1 MAKTKEFQTQ
11 SKKLLD
17 LMINAIYT
25 HNEIFL
31 RELISNASDAI
42 DKRHFLSLTEDE
54 VPGSENYEV
63 FIDSDVDK
71 GTLTI
76 KDNGIG
82 LTEDELVSQLG
93 TIAESG
99 SKEFIKKLEKKD
111 VDIIGQFGVG
121 FYSAFMV
128 SSEVVV
134 NTRSPYSDTGL
145 RWTSTGEDTYTI
157 EQIDKEEIGTTV
169 TLKLR
174 EDDEE
179 NELDFSTYLKEDTIQ
194 SLIKKYSDYIRYPIK
209 MAVTTEKEGQE
220 DKKEDEKETI
230 KEVKTL
236 NSMTPLWKKPK
247 SEITDE
253 ALNEFYMRQFNEYGD
268 PLHVIHSKVEGKL
281 TYTTLLFIPKK
292 PPHDFFT
299 EKFEKGLQ
307 LYSKGVF
314 IEGKNK
320 ALVPDHFKF
329 IKGLVD
335 SADLS
340 LNISREMLQHNR
352 QLNQIAAN
360 LEKKI
365 KKELEKLLKN
375 DRDKYLEFYE
385 SYKTILKYG
394 VYDNFGAK
402 KDLLKDLLMFKTNK
416 SDEYITLQDYLDR
429 KPEDQTAIYYASGK
443 SKSAIMNLPQ
453 MDAIKEKDREVL
465 LFTEEVDEFMVQ
477 ILNNYNDTPFKSI
490 QQGDDDLVDEDK
502 KKDLENQEKTH
513 KKLLARL
520 KKALD
525 GKVKDVKLTGRL
537 KESPVC
543 LVSGEGLSLEMEKVL
558 SQMPD
563 GQGMKAEKIL
573 EINPDHELFKALE
586 DVYNNDG
593 KKVDDYASLLYHQ
606 ALMIEGYPI
615 ENPKEISDLMTKLMV
630 DANRK

>member
-1 MAKTKEFQTQ
+1 
-11 SKKLLD
+11 
-17 LMINAIYT
+17 MINAIYT

-54 VPGSENYEV
+54 VPGSDAYEI
-63 FIDSDVDK
+63 FLDPDK
-71 GTLTI
+71 EKRTLTI

-82 LTEDELVSQLG
+82 MSEEELVSQLG

-128 SSEVVV
+128 SKEVVV
-134 NTRSPYSDTGL
+134 DTRSPYSNTGL

-157 EQIDKEEIGTTV
+157 EEIEKEDIGTTI

-179 NELDFSTYLKEDTIQ
+179 SELDFSTYLEEDTIKR
-194 SLIKKYSDYIRYPIK
+194 LIKKYSDYIRYPIK
-209 MAVTTEKEGQE
+209 MTVTKEQVKE
-220 DKKEDEKETI
+220 DGEEDEKETI
-230 KEVKTL
+230 KEVETL
-236 NSMTPLWKKPK
+236 NSLTPLWKKPK
-247 SEITDE
+247 NEITDE
-253 ALNEFYMRQFNEYGD
+253 ALNEFYMRQFNEYKE

-292 PPHDFFT
+292 PPYDFFT

-365 KKELEKLLKN
+365 KKELEKLLRN
-375 DRDKYLEFYE
+375 DRDKYIEFYDA
-385 SYKTILKYG
+385 YKTILKYG

-416 SDEYITLQDYLDR
+416 SDEYITLKEYLER
-429 KPEDQTAIYYASGK
+429 KPEDQKNIYYASGK

-477 ILNNYNDTPFKSI
+477 ILNNYDEVPFKSI

-502 KKDLENQEKTH
+502 KKDLEDQEKSH
-513 KKLLARL
+513 KKLLKRL

-558 SQMPD
+558 AQMPD
-563 GQGMKAEKIL
+563 AQGMKAERIL

-586 DVYNNDG
+586 NVYEKDA

-615 ENPKEISDLMTKLMV
+615 EDPKEVTNLMTKLMV
-630 DANRK
+630 DATRK